1 MQALQLVARNQL
13 EHCVLPTPQPGP
25 HQVLV
30 KTLATTICTSDL
42 HDISRNPF
50 GITLPRV
57 LGHEAAGIVVASGA
71 QVSRVDIGALVAIHP
86 VVNCGECEEC
96 RRGLTHHC
104 QQLGHL
110 GFDRDGCFAEYIV
123 QREDRVRVL
132 PPNVSAHV
140 GTLLEPL
147 CVCLQAVARAGDLT
161 QRTVLVVGDGPFGII
176 IARMALRA
184 GGKVILV
191 GREEFRLKQVPTA
204 IALHWSSVEESLH
217 AVRARV
223 GMGGM
228 DVAILAVSS
237 KEAFDLCLSAL
248 RPRGRLVLFSALGK
262 DDAVDLQR
270 VHLRELELVGACNDE
285 ARLDEAVG
293 LLSECST
300 ELSHVITHQVPFR
313 DWPRAFELAR
323 NHHHEVLKVS
333 LTFPEL

>member
-1 MQALQLVARNQL
+1 MIGRSRGFSATMQALQLLAPNQL

-71 QVSRVDIGALVAIHP
+71 QVSSVDIGALVAIHP
-86 VVNCGECEEC
+86 VVNCGECQEC
-96 RRGLTHHC
+96 RRGFTHHC

-161 QRTVLVVGDGPFGII
+161 QKTVLVVGDGPFGII
-176 IARMALRA
+176 IARMALRWGEGHSRRSRGVSIETGCHRNRTA
-184 GGKVILV
+184 L
-191 GREEFRLKQVPTA
+191 EFSRRVPA
-204 IALHWSSVEESLH
+204 RGARASRHGWSGCCH
-217 AVRARV
+217 T
-223 GMGGM
+223 G
-228 DVAILAVSS
+228 
-237 KEAFDLCLSAL
+237 C
-248 RPRGRLVLFSALGK
+248 
-262 DDAVDLQR
+262 Q
-270 VHLRELELVGACNDE
+270 
-285 ARLDEAVG
+285 
-293 LLSECST
+293 
-300 ELSHVITHQVPFR
+300 
-313 DWPRAFELAR
+313 
-323 NHHHEVLKVS
+323 
-333 LTFPEL
+333 